1 MDYLGEI
8 VALSID
14 GLVFFVCLK
23 QYLKNKRVVNELKC
37 APVYEIGP
45 KLEKAVLLHTN
56 KKIPYAV
63 VRGQVKA
70 IGPPIDSSS
79 ADGVTGVIQKI
90 TFREHV
96 VSKGAHGFW
105 SENKRIIQETNNS
118 VPFVLMGK
126 SEDTKIE
133 VLDAATHAEMLE
145 LTTIADRFQ
154 PTECSGIVEH
164 VWGYFTGIRRR
175 GIQTTEEML
184 KEGAIVTGAG
194 EISLNTDGSRL
205 SNNFDDIKYL
215 VNEPSLRL
223 HQPNNRSGLPLIIS
237 HLPLPS
243 LVTRLE
249 GKRKAFGWVTA
260 VLGLSGVVISC
271 WVAFKWV
278 RAKRKKLEQEERKRK
293 REFERR
299 QRRRVART
307 TDGSRRDKSDELDD
321 AQLCVVCR
329 ENPKEIILMP
339 CGHVCLCEDC
349 FDSINSKCPV
359 CRADVENVSVAY
371 IA

>member
-23 QYLKNKRVVNELKC
+23 QYLKNRRVVNEIKG
-37 APVYEIGP
+37 APVYEISP
-45 KLEKAVLLHTN
+45 ELEKAVRLEAR
-56 KKIPYAV
+56 KKLPYAV

-105 SENKRIIQETNNS
+105 SDSKRIIQETSNS
-118 VPFVLMGK
+118 IPFVLMGK
-126 SEDTKIE
+126 SGETKIE
-133 VLDAATHAEMLE
+133 VLDADTNAEMLE
-145 LTTIADRFQ
+145 LTTIADKFQ
-154 PTECSGIVEH
+154 PTESSGIVEH

-184 KEGAIVTGAG
+184 KEGAIVTGVG
-194 EISLNTDGSRL
+194 EITLNTDGS
-205 SNNFDDIKYL
+205 NPTNPFDDIKFL
-215 VNEPSLRL
+215 VDQPSLRL
-223 HQPNNRSGLPLIIS
+223 HQPVKGGLPLIIS

-243 LVTRLE
+243 LITRLE
-249 GKRKAFGWVTA
+249 GKRKAFGWA
-260 VLGLSGVVISC
+260 AALLGVSGVVISC
-271 WVAFKWV
+271 WIAFKWV
-278 RAKRKKLEQEERKRK
+278 RAKKEKLDQDERKRQ
-293 REFERR
+293 RELERR
-299 QRRRVART
+299 QRRRLARE
-307 TDGSRRDKSDELDD
+307 GNSSGRRDKSDELEE

-329 ENPKEIILMP
+329 ENPKELILMP

-349 FDSINSKCPV
+349 YESISNKCPV
-359 CRADVENVSVAY
+359 CRAEVEKVSAAY